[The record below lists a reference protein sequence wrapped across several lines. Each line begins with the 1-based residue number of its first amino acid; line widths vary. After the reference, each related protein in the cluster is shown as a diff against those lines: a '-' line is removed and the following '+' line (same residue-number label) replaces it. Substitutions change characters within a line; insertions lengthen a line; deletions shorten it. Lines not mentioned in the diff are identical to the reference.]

1 MSLDYFHIPINNKV
15 NNIEEFINI
24 HKRINEIQ
32 TTLSRNILINYDYKN
47 DFNNDSN
54 NGFNNDSNNDFN
66 NYCDNDYVYKNNK
79 IQIKNANFYI
89 KINKNSELY
98 NKYNCP
104 ICYEYIFKNNLK
116 ILSCKHLFCTKC
128 FKNWT
133 NTCIEKSLIITC
145 PLCRENIL
153 NI

>member
-1 MSLDYFHIPINNKV
+1 MSLDYIHIPINKV
-15 NNIEEFINI
+15 NNIDELINI
-24 HKRINEIQ
+24 HERINEIQ
-32 TTLSRNILINYDYKN
+32 KTLSRNILINYDFN
-47 DFNNDSN
+47 NNFNND
-54 NGFNNDSNNDFN
+54 
-66 NYCDNDYVYKNNK
+66 YVDKNNK

-89 KINKNSELY
+89 RINKNSELY

-116 ILSCKHLFCTKC
+116 ILLCKHLFCIKC
-128 FKNWT
+128 FEDWS
-133 NTCIEKSLIITC
+133 NTCIEKSLILTC